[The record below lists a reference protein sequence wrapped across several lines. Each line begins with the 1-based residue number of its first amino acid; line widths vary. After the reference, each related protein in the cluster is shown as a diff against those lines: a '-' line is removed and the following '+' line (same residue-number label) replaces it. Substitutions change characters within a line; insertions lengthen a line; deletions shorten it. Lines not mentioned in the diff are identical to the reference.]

1 MPTIGT
7 YYLNDTVWASGNA
20 NTATNIYTDSAL
32 SNAASNGWY
41 KDNNNVYRQ
50 VTGGTGAL
58 GPSAACT
65 SCGTAIA
72 LFSGASA
79 FAACCG
85 STTGTYYIDSTETW
99 DDATQIYSNPLLTT
113 FPANQFY
120 AYNDSGTKTSRE
132 KTSNAEDG
140 TGLGSETAC
149 STCYPAIGLSF
160 GATSAVGCCSGAT
173 ATYYMNQSTFAAS
186 TVLYS
191 DASGSTAAVDGFYA
205 LISGSSSVYREVSG
219 DAGALG
225 TQATCAS
232 CPTSISLCV
241 GTSASDVCCT
251 GCPSNTAFTGTAN
264 LTFNGSCSTSTI
276 ATNYWHNGSGT
287 YPAADDTIFT
297 NVGGTAVAPNGHI
310 GISDGGTRKTIAI
323 SGGNGVTPD
332 DPVTCI

>member
-1 MPTIGT
+1 MATTGT
-7 YYLNDTVWASGNA
+7 YFLNGTTWATGSA
-20 NTATNIYTDSAL
+20 DPATNIYTDSAL
-32 SNAASNGWY
+32 SNAAPNGWY
-41 KDNNNVYRQ
+41 KDNNNIYRQ
-50 VTGGTGAL
+50 VTGGDGTL
-58 GPSAACT
+58 GTSAACT

-85 STTGTYYIDSTETW
+85 ASSATYYIDSTETW

-120 AYNDSGTKTSRE
+120 AYNDAGTKTSRE
-132 KTSNAEDG
+132 KTGDATDG
-140 TGLGSETAC
+140 TDLGSETAC
-149 STCYPAIGLSF
+149 STCYPAVGLQF
-160 GATSAVGCCSGAT
+160 GSTAAVGCCTGAT

-186 TVLYS
+186 TILYS
-191 DASGSTAAVDGFYA
+191 TSDGGTAADDGFYA

-225 TQATCAS
+225 TQTTCS
-232 CPTSISLCV
+232 DCTTSISLCV

-251 GCPSNTAFTGTAN
+251 GCPTNTAFTGTTN

-287 YPAADDTIFT
+287 FPAADDTVFT
-297 NVGGTAVAPNGHI
+297 NAGGTAVAPNGHI

-323 SGGNGVTPD
+323 SGGFGVAPD

>member
-7 YYLNDTVWASGNA
+7 YFLNGTTWATGSA
-20 NTATNIYTDSAL
+20 DPATNIYTDSAL
-32 SNAASNGWY
+32 SNAAPNGWY
-41 KDNNNVYRQ
+41 KDNNNIYRQ
-50 VTGGTGAL
+50 VTGGDGTL
-58 GPSAACT
+58 NVSAACT

-85 STTGTYYIDSTETW
+85 ASSATYYIDSTETW

-120 AYNDSGTKTSRE
+120 AYNDAGTKTSRE
-132 KTSNAEDG
+132 KTGDATDG
-140 TGLGSETAC
+140 TDLGSETAC
-149 STCYPAIGLSF
+149 STCYPAVGLQF
-160 GATSAVGCCSGAT
+160 GSTAAVGCCTGAT

-186 TVLYS
+186 TILYS
-191 DASGSTAAVDGFYA
+191 TSDGGTAAVDGFYA

-225 TQATCAS
+225 TQTTCS
-232 CPTSISLCV
+232 DCTTSISLCV

-251 GCPSNTAFTGTAN
+251 GCPTNTAFTGTTN

-287 YPAADDTIFT
+287 FPAADDTVFT
-297 NVGGTAVAPNGHI
+297 NAGGTAVAPNGHI

-323 SGGNGVTPD
+323 SGGFGVAPD

>member
-7 YYLNDTVWASGNA
+7 YFLNGTTWATGSA
-20 NTATNIYTDSAL
+20 DPATNIYTDSAL
-32 SNAASNGWY
+32 SNAAPNGWY
-41 KDNNNVYRQ
+41 KDNNNIYRQ
-50 VTGGTGAL
+50 VTGGDGTL
-58 GPSAACT
+58 NPSAACT

-85 STTGTYYIDSTETW
+85 ASSATYYIDSTETW

-120 AYNDSGTKTSRE
+120 AYNDAGTKTSRE
-132 KTSNAEDG
+132 KTGDATDG
-140 TGLGSETAC
+140 SDLGNETAC

-160 GATSAVGCCSGAT
+160 GSTAAVGCCSGAT

-186 TVLYS
+186 TILYS
-191 DASGSTAAVDGFYA
+191 TSDGGTAADNGFYA

-219 DAGALG
+219 GSGALG

-251 GCPSNTAFTGTAN
+251 GCPTNTAFTGTAN

-323 SGGNGVTPD
+323 SGGSGVTPD